1 MKRTVPLKPSKAE
14 SL

>member
-1 MKRTVPLKPSKAE
+1 MKRTLPLKPSKAE